1 MAHVRT
7 YASSQT
13 ISSAACFASAE
24 EAWFWFVR
32 CQQVRRDGAR
42 FSDSGGPQR
51 PCDPDDI
58 YVAAATL
65 HRRGILS
72 RPHMSVLGTF
82 GLRGHPP
89 DARCR
94 DEQSSARLW
103 DEALDRLNTILRTKG
118 IVA

>member
-1 MAHVRT
+1 MAQVRSF
-7 YASSQT
+7 ARSQQV
-13 ISSAACFASAE
+13 SSATAFASAE

-42 FSDSGGPQR
+42 FADGGGLQR

-72 RPHMSVLGTF
+72 RLHMSVLGTF

-89 DARCR
+89 DARR
-94 DEQSSARLW
+94 REEQGSARLW
-103 DEALDRLNTILRTKG
+103 DEALDRLSSVLRKKG
-118 IVA
+118 IVD